1 MATSRSFAQLAAR
14 LDRIANLIPIEHER
28 VMRKVALAVDQV
40 VVLRTPVDTGRA
52 RSNWVV
58 TLGKGT
64 RLEVPPTFF
73 QKSGGSALASA
84 KIMIAKFRIQL
95 RSLFIQNNV
104 PYIEQLE
111 NGRSAQAPNG
121 MLRFGLLAGINVAN
135 REKFSVKLRTSRG

>member
-1 MATSRSFAQLAAR
+1 
-14 LDRIANLIPIEHER
+14 
-28 VMRKVALAVDQV
+28 MRKVALAVDQV

-58 TLGKGT
+58 TLGTGT
-64 RLEVPPTFF
+64 SSEVPLT
-73 QKSGGSALASA
+73 SGESALASA
-84 KIMIAKFRIQL
+84 KTVIAKFRIRL

-135 REKFSVKLRTSRG
+135 REKFSVRLGRG